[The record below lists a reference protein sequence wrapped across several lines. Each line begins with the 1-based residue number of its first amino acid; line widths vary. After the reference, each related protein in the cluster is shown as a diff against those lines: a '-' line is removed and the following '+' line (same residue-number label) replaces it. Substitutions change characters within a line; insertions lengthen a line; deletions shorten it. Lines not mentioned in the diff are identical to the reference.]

1 VTPAKKSVPGCNS
14 GQAVP
19 EPRLWGTVPPQSISI
34 IEPVIGLEQAM
45 TTRTTKSTVTFT
57 RPFRLSAFGEQLPAG
72 RYSIETDGE
81 LLEEVS
87 FPAYRRTATV
97 MQLIADPLRPGV
109 TETIMVDPE
118 QLEEALAEDA
128 AQSPGINVGPPKVEP

>member
-1 VTPAKKSVPGCNS
+1 
-14 GQAVP
+14 
-19 EPRLWGTVPPQSISI
+19 
-34 IEPVIGLEQAM
+34 M

-57 RPFRLSAFGEQLPAG
+57 RPFKLGALGEQLPAG

-97 MQLIADPLRPGV
+97 MQLMADPLRPGV
-109 TETIMVDPE
+109 TETIMVDPK
-118 QLEEALAEDA
+118 QLEAALAEDA
-128 AQSPGINVGPPKVEP
+128 APSPAINVDPPKVEP